1 MNRRGVVLRWPHT
14 ALSRIDAQG
23 STRNSAMKLSA
34 RNNFK
39 GTVVKIVPGSVNS
52 EVVLEIADGAHIV
65 SIITNDAVANLGLK
79 AGMTA
84 YAVIKASNV
93 IIGVD

>member
-1 MNRRGVVLRWPHT
+1 
-14 ALSRIDAQG
+14 
-23 STRNSAMKLSA
+23 MKLSA

-52 EVVLEIADGAHIV
+52 EVVLEIADGARIV
-65 SIITNDAVANLGLK
+65 SIITNDAVASLGLK
-79 AGMTA
+79 VGMTA
-84 YAVIKASNV
+84 YAIIKASNV